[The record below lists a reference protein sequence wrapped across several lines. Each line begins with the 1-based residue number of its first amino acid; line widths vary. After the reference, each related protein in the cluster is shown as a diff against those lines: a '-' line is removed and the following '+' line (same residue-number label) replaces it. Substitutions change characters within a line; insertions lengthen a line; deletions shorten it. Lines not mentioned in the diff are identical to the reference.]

1 MQARYPRQ
9 VQFYMSKPTVE
20 EMRSEQNNKYNIV
33 SYNWR
38 VSSVSTSFNCL
49 FGLQFKLWL

>member
-33 SYNWR
+33 SYN
-38 VSSVSTSFNCL
+38 
-49 FGLQFKLWL
+49 